1 MGQAT
6 PASQPEMTAE
16 EQARELRYAEAL
28 LDGEQTHLHAIY
40 GNYIHN
46 FLKHTKRTT
55 TTAFMIC
62 NTLEKSMK
70 GVNFGRGK
78 KFPQQEPG
86 AKGAVYERKYAGK
99 KEVSEADWKT
109 LTDYFGKFKDS
120 VEIPEDDSV
129 FKNLIRLTEILGLGE
144 MEKKPLQLLY
154 VAKQYPELGTFL
166 ESVFESDLKKASI
179 GIARMLD
186 APLEGRRYFSA
197 MTVGSRMSRY
207 GLVYFEQG
215 GNATEIGI
223 PCVDEQILDKFD
235 KPMNDDEVAAVLL
248 GNPAKSELGI
258 EDFSHVGD
266 QLEFVL
272 KLIKKAVDN
281 GEKGINVFLHGP
293 AGSGKTE
300 LAGAIAKHLGLR
312 LFSVGEPNGDDPF
325 GEEYTDDGAKRPASE
340 VRTTKLLRTQA
351 LLDGSK
357 NSLVL
362 FDEIEDLLMKGTDSS
377 KSADTDNKLQVNRL
391 LETNPVVTIWTG
403 NNPEKFHEAVRQRF
417 TYSILMDYP
426 PTLVREKVWKR
437 RLEMEKATLPPEEIR
452 TLAREYAAP
461 ARMISKAVRSMR
473 IVDGDVNVIRRSLEA
488 DSKIGFGQTDS
499 ILIEEAIPKDFS
511 LDFLNA
517 DKNLHDMFNR
527 LVGRGVEKKPFS
539 LLVKADPETGAENI
553 LRMMAEDMVMNP
565 LEISMAEL
573 CAPHPMMGP
582 AQKFAM
588 AFNGAADAR
597 QFLIITGLEDVVGG
611 ADEENPDWKSGLVEL
626 FSAYALKHRR
636 PFAVTIKPDAKLPKH
651 IEMLFSDNVQL
662 NAMVPDQAAT
672 LYNKIFGQSVP
683 EERTKDLT
691 GLSAE
696 DFIKARAFMVR
707 LDQVD
712 VFDHDR
718 VIELLHR
725 FKDRRANP
733 KAPVLGF

>member
-6 PASQPEMTAE
+6 PALQPEMTAE

-46 FLKHTKRTT
+46 FLKHTKRTSS
-55 TTAFMIC
+55 TAFMIC

-78 KFPQQEPG
+78 KFPQQEQG

-109 LTDYFGKFKDS
+109 LTDYFGKFKDL
-120 VEIPEDDSV
+120 VEIPEEDSV

-144 MEKKPLQLLY
+144 VEKKPLQLLY

-223 PCVDEQILDKFD
+223 PCVDEEILDKFD

-258 EDFSHVGD
+258 EDFSHVGE
-266 QLEFVL
+266 QLDFVL
-272 KLIKKAVDN
+272 NLIKKAVDN
-281 GEKGINVFLHGP
+281 GEKGINIFLHGP

-362 FDEIEDLLMKGTDSS
+362 FDEIEDLLMKGTD
-377 KSADTDNKLQVNRL
+377 
-391 LETNPVVTIWTG
+391 LE
-403 NNPEKFHEAVRQRF
+403 
-417 TYSILMDYP
+417 
-426 PTLVREKVWKR
+426 KR
-437 RLEMEKATLPPEEIR
+437 R
-452 TLAREYAAP
+452 Y
-461 ARMISKAVRSMR
+461 
-473 IVDGDVNVIRRSLEA
+473 G
-488 DSKIGFGQTDS
+488 
-499 ILIEEAIPKDFS
+499 
-511 LDFLNA
+511 
-517 DKNLHDMFNR
+517 
-527 LVGRGVEKKPFS
+527 
-539 LLVKADPETGAENI
+539 
-553 LRMMAEDMVMNP
+553 
-565 LEISMAEL
+565 
-573 CAPHPMMGP
+573 
-582 AQKFAM
+582 
-588 AFNGAADAR
+588 
-597 QFLIITGLEDVVGG
+597 
-611 ADEENPDWKSGLVEL
+611 
-626 FSAYALKHRR
+626 
-636 PFAVTIKPDAKLPKH
+636 
-651 IEMLFSDNVQL
+651 
-662 NAMVPDQAAT
+662 
-672 LYNKIFGQSVP
+672 
-683 EERTKDLT
+683 
-691 GLSAE
+691 
-696 DFIKARAFMVR
+696 
-707 LDQVD
+707 
-712 VFDHDR
+712 
-718 VIELLHR
+718 
-725 FKDRRANP
+725 
-733 KAPVLGF
+733 